1 MCTHNLFSILSC
13 SCIALT
19 RKSNLIGHWEGF
31 QQKPA
36 NLGPENF
43 IGKTRDIRMYENEK
57 FYSKFLYS
65 DDQISVLLEE
75 LKKWLVDCDIYS
87 TKYRP
92 YQYK

>member
-1 MCTHNLFSILSC
+1 M
-13 SCIALT
+13 APT
-19 RKSNLIGHWEGF
+19 RKINLIGHWEGF

-65 DDQISVLLEE
+65 DD
-75 LKKWLVDCDIYS
+75 
-87 TKYRP
+87 
-92 YQYK
+92 